1 MLPTLANAADLA
13 QWANRLDAQ
22 GLLPKLIRRL
32 MLATAGDIT
41 RIGVRSEEGIRYS
54 GFDGITEVGKGNA
67 FVPTGLSVWE
77 MGVNQDPK
85 GKAADDYIKRTK
97 DPLGIDPS
105 LTTFVFIP
113 PRRWSG
119 KEPWVEDKRLSGTWR
134 DVWVRDADDLETWLE
149 LAPAVHAW
157 ISCLLD
163 KDPGDTQALDTFW
176 MDWREATKPPLSR
189 ELIIA
194 GWDEAV
200 ERVIHQLQGPPGVL
214 TVRADAQDEALAF
227 IAAALEQLPEGERDA
242 VFARALVVES
252 VQAWRQITLTK
263 QSMVLL
269 PTFKPVD
276 VVQATRRGHHILIP
290 AGREAAESSG
300 MMILQRP
307 SRQAAAGALQAM
319 GLNEEHASS
328 LASLAHHSLLALRR
342 KLSLY
347 PEVQQPAWASPDKA
361 RSVLPALLAGSWD
374 EALEGDQNAIASL
387 AGRPYEVVAQDLV
400 RYAHESDPPV
410 RQIGSVWSLA
420 SKEDAWR
427 LLARLLTRQDMER
440 LQRVIFDVF
449 GTPDPALELPTDER
463 WMAGAMGK
471 SRPHSTHLHEGLVD
485 TLALMASRASDVLL
499 GGTATGQ
506 DHAAGFVSHLLRQ
519 ANEDP
524 SGQLWA
530 SLSHVLPLLAEAA
543 PDVFLTAVDTASAG
557 ADPVIRQLFM
567 DSSQGAFAARSAHT
581 SLLWALERLAWS
593 PDYLGGAALA
603 LARLA
608 RLDPGGRLANR
619 PGNSLRGI
627 FVLWYP
633 QTTATFE
640 ERLHVLDMLREQEP
654 AISWKLMIALLP
666 RPHETA
672 DPTDAPR
679 WRGWKPEEREASF
692 TYAELWHATEV
703 LITRLLV
710 DVGMDS
716 DRICDVVERVENL
729 PPPVRATVIDYLESL
744 DPAAFDIGRRQA
756 ICAELREQIARH
768 RRFSQAQWAMPSQD
782 VDRLRALYE
791 RFKPED
797 MIQQVS
803 PLFTASPQL
812 LDEPEEPDAKKH
824 EDAVYQAQVAAVQQV
839 YQAEGLRGL
848 LTLIEAVDQLQLLGW
863 VLGKSGLVGTEEDHL
878 LHELGSSDT
887 KRRRAARGYVAGS
900 FLARGWEWA
909 DEKLGTNGPRL
920 TPDQRAD
927 FFLRLPSNAETWD
940 RLERF
945 DDSTANLYWTQFVPW
960 VEDAT
965 DCLRAGNQLLAH
977 GRAWQALDL
986 LALYLETL
994 KPEVEIVMKLLEAA
1008 LNTPLGTSMN
1018 QSLLYHVSQL
1028 FTYLEQAKGVD
1039 EGRLARIEW
1048 ALLPLFRYENRSLKI
1063 LHGLIAADPEF
1074 FVDIVA
1080 TAYRATDEEPRE
1092 LDEQERARAE
1102 AAYHLLRSASIV
1114 PGTQDDGTI
1123 DLAKLSEWVGE
1134 ARRLLEERKRLEIG
1148 DQCIGHIL
1156 HHAKHE
1162 DDELWPPQVIR
1173 NLLEKLRSDNIEIG
1187 LEIAERNDRGVTSRS
1202 PTAGGEQERQIMTRY
1217 LAQAQKVQ
1225 LKWPRTARMLRR
1237 IAQAY
1242 ASEASMNDRDAE
1254 LREDRW

>member
-22 GLLPKLIRRL
+22 GLLPKLICRL

-54 GFDGITEVGKGNA
+54 GFDGIAEVGKGNA

-85 GKAADDYIKRTK
+85 GKADDDYIKRTK
-97 DPLGIDPS
+97 DPLGVNPS
-105 LTTFVFIP
+105 LTTFVFVT

-119 KEPWVEDKRLSGTWR
+119 KEDWVEDKRLSGTWR

-157 ISCLLD
+157 ISRLLG
-163 KDPGDTQALDTFW
+163 KDPGDIQALDTFW
-176 MDWREATKPPLSR
+176 MDWREATQPPLSR

-194 GWDEAV
+194 GRDEAV
-200 ERVIHQLQGPPGVL
+200 ERVIHNLQGLPGVL

-252 VQAWRQITLTK
+252 VQAWRQITITEQPL
-263 QSMVLL
+263 VLL

-276 VVQATRRGHHILIP
+276 VIQATRRGHHVLIP
-290 AGREAAESSG
+290 AGRETAESSG
-300 MMILQRP
+300 MVTLQRL
-307 SRQAAAGALQAM
+307 SRQATEEALQAM
-319 GLNEEHASS
+319 GLGQGRAPS
-328 LASLAHHSLLALRR
+328 LASLAHDGLLSLRR
-342 KLSLY
+342 QLSQN

-374 EALEGDQNAIASL
+374 EALKGDQDTLAAL
-387 AGRPYEVVAQDLV
+387 AGRPYQEVAQDLV

-427 LLARLLTRQDMER
+427 LLARFLTRQDMER

-449 GTPDPALELPTDER
+449 GTRDPALELPTDER

-471 SRPHSTHLHEGLVD
+471 SRPHSTHLREGLAD
-485 TLALMASRASDVLL
+485 TIALMAAIAGDVLL

-506 DHAAGFVSHLLRQ
+506 DYATGIVAHLLRQ

-530 SLSHVLPLLAEAA
+530 SFSDVLPLLAEAA

-608 RLDPGGRLANR
+608 RLDPGGRFANR

-768 RRFSQAQWAMPSQD
+768 RRFSQSQWAMPSQD
-782 VDRLRALYE
+782 IDRLRAIYE

-803 PLFTASPQL
+803 PLFTTSPQL
-812 LDEPEEPDAKKH
+812 LDEPEEPDIKKH
-824 EDAVYQAQVAAVQQV
+824 EDAVYQEQVAAAQQV

-848 LTLIEAVDQLQLLGW
+848 LTLIEAVDQPQLLGW
-863 VLGKSGLVGTEEDHL
+863 VLGKSGLVETEEDHL

-887 KRRRAARGYVAGS
+887 KRRRVARGYVAGS

-909 DEKLGTNGPRL
+909 DEKLDANSPFL
-920 TPDQRAD
+920 TPDQLAD

-945 DDSTANLYWTQFVPW
+945 DDQTADLYWTQFLPW

-965 DCLRAGNQLLAH
+965 DCLRAVDQLLAH
-977 GRAWQALDL
+977 RRAWQALDL

-994 KPEVEIVMKLLEAA
+994 KPEVEIVMNVLEAA
-1008 LNTPLGTSMN
+1008 LKTPLDTSMN

-1028 FTYLEQAKGVD
+1028 FTYLEQAKDVD

-1048 ALLPLFRYENRSLKI
+1048 ALLPFFRYENRSLKI

-1102 AAYHLLRSASIV
+1102 AAYHLLRSASSV

-1123 DLAKLSEWVGE
+1123 DPTKLSEWVGE
-1134 ARRLLEERKRLEIG
+1134 ARRRLEERKRLEIG
-1148 DQCIGHIL
+1148 DQCIGHLL
-1156 HHAKHE
+1156 HHAKREE
-1162 DDELWPPQVIR
+1162 DGLWPPLVIR
-1173 NLLEKLRSDNIEIG
+1173 DLLEKLCNDDIELG
-1187 LEIAERNDRGVTSRS
+1187 LEIAEHNARGVTWRS
-1202 PTAGGEQERQIMTRY
+1202 PTAGGEQERELMNRY
-1217 LAQAQKVQ
+1217 LAQARRVQ

-1237 IAQAY
+1237 IAQTY
-1242 ASEASMNDRDAE
+1242 ASEAHMNDYIAE
-1254 LREDRW
+1254 LREDSW